1 MDHFLIPFVTIAIA
15 ELFDKSQLAIL
26 LLSSRTKNHLSLFA
40 GVSAAF
46 IFLTAIAVLI
56 GGSIT
61 SLVPELALKIV
72 ASVFFFY
79 FGVKTLLEKP
89 EIETGTPKTN
99 ATFLGSF
106 LLILVSELG
115 DKTQLA
121 TVAFAT
127 KFSPL
132 FVFLGAAIALI
143 LLAIV
148 AIWLGKILAKTERKA
163 MVSKIAGVL
172 FILLGITFL
181 LR

>member
-1 MDHFLIPFVTIAIA
+1 MDHFFIPFITVAIA

-26 LLSSRTKNHLSLFA
+26 LLSSRTKNHLSLFT
-40 GVSAAF
+40 GVCAAF
-46 IFLTAIAVLI
+46 IFLSAIAVLI

-61 SLVPELALKIV
+61 ALIPELALKII

-79 FGVKTLLEKP
+79 FGIKTLLEKP
-89 EIETGTPKTN
+89 EIETSTPKTK

-127 KFSPL
+127 KFNPF
-132 FVFLGAAIALI
+132 FVFLGAALALI

-148 AIWLGKILAKTERKA
+148 AIWLGKVLAKTEKKA
-163 MVSKIAGVL
+163 LVSKIAGAL

-181 LR
+181 LL